1 MPKLGY
7 TSATLMPDLSYAK
20 GRSAPLLEL
29 TLAEMLAQTANRFP
43 DREALVSRH
52 QNLRLTWREFDSQ
65 VTGVARGLSGLGL
78 RPADRVGIWATNC
91 VEWLLLQ
98 YACARAGYVLINVNP
113 AYRSHEVAFILQ
125 RSAMKALF
133 LRDRDARVNYQE
145 ILDGARST
153 DHALSHVVHLGTHEW
168 DTMLASGADLPGEP
182 VRPTDPTNI
191 QYTSGTTGSPKGVLL
206 THRNLVNNARFIGD
220 CMQMTERDRM
230 CVPFPLYHC
239 AGCVCAVM
247 NCVARGAT
255 VILPSASFDPLAVL
269 EAVEAEQATVIGGVP
284 TMFIAELQHPE
295 FSRFHVSTLRK
306 AMIGGAPC
314 PVELLR
320 RMNSEMHCEE
330 VTVIY
335 GQTEASPVI
344 TMHQAGDTLDQRSS
358 TIGSA
363 GPNTEV
369 KIVSP
374 LTGEC
379 VPIGELG
386 ELCARGYL
394 VMSGYDRE
402 PEATIRAIDPESW
415 LHTGDLAIMREDEHF
430 NIRGRAKEMIIRG
443 GENVYPVEIE
453 SFLFGHPKIAEVA
466 VVGLPDSKLGEI
478 VAAWIRLKPDQC
490 LTAEEVQAYCQGKIA
505 HFKIPQHIRFVDTFP
520 MTVTGKLQKFR
531 IREQE
536 IETLDLAGQKQTTA

>member
-1 MPKLGY
+1 MPE
-7 TSATLMPDLSYAK
+7 LSYAK

-52 QNLRLTWREFDSQ
+52 QNIRLTWREFDKEG
-65 VTGVARGLSGLGL
+65 TRVARGLAGLGL

-98 YACARAGYVLINVNP
+98 YACARAGYVLVNVNP
-113 AYRSHEVAFILQ
+113 AYRSHELAFILQ

-133 LRDRDARVNYQE
+133 LRERDSRANYQE
-145 ILDGARST
+145 ILDGARSP
-153 DHALSHVVHLGTHEW
+153 DKALSHVIHLGTTEW
-168 DTMLASGADLPGEP
+168 DTVLANSADLPSEP

-220 CMQMTERDRM
+220 GMQMTEHDRM

-247 NCVARGAT
+247 NCVTRGAT
-255 VILPSASFDPLAVL
+255 IIFASASFDPLAVL
-269 EAVEAEQATVIGGVP
+269 GAVEAEKATVIGGVP
-284 TMFIAELQHPE
+284 TMFIAELQHPD
-295 FSRFHVSTLRK
+295 FSRFDLSTLRK

-320 RMNSEMHCEE
+320 RMNTEMHCEE

-344 TMHQAGDTLDQRSS
+344 TMHQKGDTLEQRSS

-363 GPNTEV
+363 GPNSEV
-369 KIVSP
+369 KILSP
-374 LTGEC
+374 LTGET
-379 VPIGELG
+379 VPVGELG
-386 ELCARGYL
+386 ELCARGYM
-394 VMSGYDRE
+394 VMSGYDRD
-402 PEATIRAIDPESW
+402 PEATSRAIDAEGW
-415 LHTGDLAIMREDEHF
+415 LHTGDLATMLEDGHF
-430 NIRGRAKEMIIRG
+430 NIRCRAKEMIIRG

-466 VVGLPDSKLGEI
+466 IVGLPDRKLGEV
-478 VAAWIRLKPDQC
+478 VAAWIRLKSGQSM
-490 LTAEEVQAYCQGKIA
+490 TAEEVQAYCQGKIA
-505 HFKIPQHIRFVDTFP
+505 HFKIPQHIRFVDSFP

-531 IREQE
+531 IRESE
-536 IETLDLAGQKQTTA
+536 IEMLGLAGQTVTTA